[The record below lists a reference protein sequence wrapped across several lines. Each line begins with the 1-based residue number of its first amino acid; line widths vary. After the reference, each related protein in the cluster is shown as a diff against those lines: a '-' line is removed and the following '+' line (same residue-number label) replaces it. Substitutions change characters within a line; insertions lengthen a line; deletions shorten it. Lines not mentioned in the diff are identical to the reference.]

1 MNAKNGPKVSVIVP
15 AYNVGR
21 YISQCICSIRN
32 QTYSNI
38 EIIVVNDGSTD
49 ETKNIIDELSLADNR
64 IIPIHKA
71 NEGVSIAR
79 NSGLQKATG
88 EYVAFVD
95 GDDFLAPDY
104 VEYMLSLI
112 LMDNAE
118 FALSLNCFTKRN
130 EAQIK
135 ADKIVILNQQDTVTL
150 LLSPRIIVGAWNKIY
165 SRKMLQSNNIKFSPL
180 LYYGEGLRFIT
191 QVAQNCNK
199 AVVGIRKVYY
209 YRRDNETSATTQFN
223 VNKLYNGE
231 KSLEL
236 IQRDLKFNFGLTK
249 KILCWHIC
257 QFKMGIAVRIKACNV
272 EKDYKQ
278 YYISSLQYV
287 RDNCLKFIFTPKLS
301 LYKKLLLI
309 GCAVS
314 PAMMAYL
321 DKIRRARI
329 KEHSVIVTQNT
340 I

>member
-1 MNAKNGPKVSVIVP
+1 MKTETNPKISFIVP

-21 YISQCICSIRN
+21 YISQSIDSILN

-38 EIIVVNDGSTD
+38 EIIIVNDGSTD
-49 ETKNIIDELSLADNR
+49 NTKNIIDELSDVDSR
-64 IIPIHKA
+64 IIPIHKP
-71 NEGVSIAR
+71 NEGVSRAR
-79 NSGLQKATG
+79 NSGLQNATG
-88 EYVAFVD
+88 EYVVFVD
-95 GDDFLAPDY
+95 GDDFLARDY
-104 VEYMLSLI
+104 AEYMLSLI
-112 LMDNAE
+112 IPSNAE
-118 FALSLNCFTKRN
+118 FALSLNCFTRKD
-130 EAQIK
+130 EAQVK
-135 ADKIVILNQQDTVTL
+135 TDDVRVLNQQEAVTL
-150 LLSPRIIVGAWNKIY
+150 LLSPRVMVGAWNKIY
-165 SRKMLQSNNIKFSPL
+165 SREMLLSNDIKFSPL

-199 AVVGIRKVYY
+199 TVVGSRKVYY

-223 VNKLYNGE
+223 VNKLHNGE

-236 IQRDLKFNFGLTK
+236 IQKDLKFNFGLTK
-249 KILCWHIC
+249 KMLRWHIC

-278 YYISSLQYV
+278 YYNSSLQYV
-287 RDNCLKFIFTPKLS
+287 RENCWKFIFTPKLS

-314 PAMMAYL
+314 PAMMAYF

-329 KEHSVIVTQNT
+329 KEQSVSEITSVH
-340 I
+340 